1 MTELETVL
9 NFELVLWALLSLALL
24 ATFIV
29 MLIRRP
35 GEIKK
40 EKFEKRDW

>member
-1 MTELETVL
+1 MSDLEAVIH
-9 NFELVLWALLSLALL
+9 FELVLWGLFSLAVL
-24 ATFIV
+24 ATCIV

>member
-1 MTELETVL
+1 MSDGE
-9 NFELVLWALLSLALL
+9 ALMWGFFSLAIL

-29 MLIRRP
+29 MLARRP
-35 GEIKK
+35 GEIEK

>member
-1 MTELETVL
+1 MTDVEVL
-9 NFELVLWALLSLALL
+9 IWGVFSLAIL

-29 MLIRRP
+29 MLVRRP
-35 GEIKK
+35 SEIKK

>member
-1 MTELETVL
+1 MTELETVIH
-9 NFELVLWALLSLALL
+9 FELVLWALFSLALL

>member
-1 MTELETVL
+1 MSELEAVIQ
-9 NFELVLWALLSLALL
+9 FELVLWGLFSLAVF
-24 ATFIV
+24 ATCIV

-35 GEIKK
+35 DEIKK

>member
-1 MTELETVL
+1 MTELETVI

>member
-1 MTELETVL
+1 MTELETVI

-29 MLIRRP
+29 MLIRRH

>member
-1 MTELETVL
+1 MTE
-9 NFELVLWALLSLALL
+9 FEALMWVFVSLAVL

-35 GEIKK
+35 GEIKR
-40 EKFEKRDW
+40 EKFEKREW

>member
-1 MTELETVL
+1 MTD
-9 NFELVLWALLSLALL
+9 FEAWIWAFFSFAVL
-24 ATFIV
+24 ATFMV